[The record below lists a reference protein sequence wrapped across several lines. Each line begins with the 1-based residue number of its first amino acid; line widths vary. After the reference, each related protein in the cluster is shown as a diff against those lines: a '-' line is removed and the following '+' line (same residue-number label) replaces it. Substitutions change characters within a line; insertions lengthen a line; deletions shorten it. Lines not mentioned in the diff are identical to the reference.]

1 MVLIKRKIQ
10 TRFDTASN
18 SYDNVAN
25 VQKESAHILVTKLYE
40 FDHKFYPETIL
51 DLGTG
56 TGYVTEDLLSYYS
69 ESSYT
74 LNDIAPNMIKI
85 VQNKFCKLKKFNFY
99 ISDMEYGDFQNHDL
113 IISNFA
119 LQWVSNLEATLQ
131 KFYAQSKIFSF
142 SCLLDGTFKEWQDIL
157 KDYGLPTVLKQ
168 YPIEK
173 NLVSFLLNFELSN
186 YHFSIK
192 DFQLTFKNAYFFVKY
207 LQNLGAGTSS
217 TTIPLN
223 KIKNLI
229 KNHDQEFS
237 ITYKIFFGIM
247 KRL

>member
-1 MVLIKRKIQ
+1 MKRKIQ
-10 TRFDTASN
+10 TRFDAASN

-25 VQKESAHILVTKLYE
+25 VQKESAHILVTKLRE
-40 FDHKFYPETIL
+40 FDYGFYPETIL
-51 DLGTG
+51 DLGAG
-56 TGYVTEDLLSYYS
+56 TGYVTAGLLSHYPK
-69 ESSYT
+69 SSYT

-99 ISDMEYGDFQNHDL
+99 ISDMEYEDFQDHGL

-131 KFYAQSKIFSF
+131 KFYAQSKILAF

-157 KDYGLPTVLKQ
+157 KEYELSIMLKQ
-168 YPIEK
+168 YPLKK
-173 NLVSFLLNFELSN
+173 NLISFLLTLEPNN
-186 YHFSIK
+186 YHFDIK
-192 DFQLTFKNAYFFVKY
+192 DFQLTFKNAYFFIKY
-207 LQNLGAGTSS
+207 LQNLGAGASS
-217 TTIPLN
+217 TTMPLN

-237 ITYKIFFGIM
+237 ITYKVFFGIM
-247 KRL
+247 KRIHSG